1 MVLNGLKQFKFDILV
16 LNGFSLQLCHTFVC
30 TTLYVFGECGEP
42 LNIPYGFL
50 FWLFSSLHISF
61 LI

>member
-30 TTLYVFGECGEP
+30 TTLYVCGECGEP